1 MKPDHTSQTFT
12 LYVSRHET
20 SPKKEMRNAERRCLT
35 LMSRFTSCLSSLPL
49 PSLSYILNDHLSRSS
64 RFPRRIRWSAAT
76 YSRKSSVLSW
86 KQSGAEN
93 TPTARLPVAP
103 PWRPS
108 RVSYLVGVEG
118 AEYGLYVE
126 RLLGRAARHAEDPLE
141 LVQVQG
147 AAGTLLHEEDAQLLD
162 LGQVHLL
169 AAVALLLAHGP
180 RLWLDVRL
188 LTVRRATDGSPHS
201 AVSHAD

>member
-1 MKPDHTSQTFT
+1 M
-12 LYVSRHET
+12 
-20 SPKKEMRNAERRCLT
+20 
-35 LMSRFTSCLSSLPL
+35 
-49 PSLSYILNDHLSRSS
+49 
-64 RFPRRIRWSAAT
+64 RWSAAT
-76 YSRKSSVLSW
+76 YSRKSSALSW

-93 TPTARLPVAP
+93 TPTAQLPVAP
-103 PWRPS
+103 PWWRGS
-108 RVSYLVGVEG
+108 VSYLVGVEG
-118 AEYGLYVE
+118 AEDGLDVE

-169 AAVALLLAHGP
+169 AAVALRLAHGP
-180 RLWLDVRL
+180 RLWLDARL
-188 LTVRRATDGSPHS
+188 LTVGKATDGSAHS